1 MPQAEKAEKPVREL
15 LQEQSEELKSYIDRK
30 HREMEELHRR
40 EKSFMPAKE
49 NIQTR
54 WSDRSRI
61 FGLPITF
68 TKYSMSDDRIFCEK
82 GLLNMKFEEILL
94 YRVRDISMKIT
105 LGQRIFGVGSILLQS
120 SDKTAPVLEIKN
132 VKNPRQVKEMIHQQ
146 VEQVK
151 EQRRMRFGEVL
162 EDPTDDMPDF
172 LE

>member
-1 MPQAEKAEKPVREL
+1 
-15 LQEQSEELKSYIDRK
+15 
-30 HREMEELHRR
+30 
-40 EKSFMPAKE
+40 MPAKE

-132 VKNPRQVKEMIHQQ
+132 VKHPRQVKEMIHQQ

-162 EDPTDDMPDF
+162 EDPTDDMLDF

>member
-1 MPQAEKAEKPVREL
+1 
-15 LQEQSEELKSYIDRK
+15 
-30 HREMEELHRR
+30 
-40 EKSFMPAKE
+40 MPAKE
-49 NIQTR
+49 NIQIR

-61 FGLPITF
+61 FGLPVTF
-68 TKYSMSDDRIFCEK
+68 TKYSMSDDRIFCQK
-82 GLLNMKFEEILL
+82 GLLNMRFEEILL

-132 VKNPRQVKEMIHQQ
+132 VKHPQEVKEMIHQQ

-162 EDPTDDMPDF
+162 EDPADDALDF

>member
-1 MPQAEKAEKPVREL
+1 
-15 LQEQSEELKSYIDRK
+15 
-30 HREMEELHRR
+30 
-40 EKSFMPAKE
+40 MPAKE

-132 VKNPRQVKEMIHQQ
+132 VKKPRQVKEMIHQQ

>member
-1 MPQAEKAEKPVREL
+1 
-15 LQEQSEELKSYIDRK
+15 
-30 HREMEELHRR
+30 
-40 EKSFMPAKE
+40 MPAKE

-61 FGLPITF
+61 FGLPNTF

-132 VKNPRQVKEMIHQQ
+132 VKHPRQVKEMIHQQ